1 VLCLDVLRALQKEPQ
16 ARDAV
21 VTELRLAR
29 GADRRLDAAID
40 DAEARLASP
49 DEAGARRLVES
60 LALALQ
66 GSLLARY
73 SPAPVSDAFCAARL
87 GGDRGYAFGAL
98 PAGIDAG
105 AVLERAW
112 PTDR

>member
-1 VLCLDVLRALQKEPQ
+1 MICLDVLRALQKEPQ

-21 VTELRLAR
+21 MTELRLAR

-40 DAEARLASP
+40 DAEVRLTSP

-66 GSLLARY
+66 GSLLARH
-73 SPAPVSDAFCAARL
+73 SPGPVSDAFYAARL
-87 GGDRGYAFGAL
+87 RGDHGYAFGAV